1 MVCSHSA
8 YLYHEKLKGAGALL
22 LLAYYSLSSSFFF
35 LFKEI
40 VLSRSSSH
48 VNTCVLCLF
57 VSLNEQ
63 LHITIQEEKNTS
75 LIQEGETIISYL
87 CPFSLSL
94 EAGYRS

>member
-22 LLAYYSLSSSFFF
+22 LLAYYSYHRLFCF
-35 LFKEI
+35 FKEI

-57 VSLNEQ
+57 KRAAS
-63 LHITIQEEKNTS
+63 HHHTREKNTS
-75 LIQEGETIISYL
+75 LNPRGGDDNIV
-87 CPFSLSL
+87 PVSLFASF
-94 EAGYRS
+94 